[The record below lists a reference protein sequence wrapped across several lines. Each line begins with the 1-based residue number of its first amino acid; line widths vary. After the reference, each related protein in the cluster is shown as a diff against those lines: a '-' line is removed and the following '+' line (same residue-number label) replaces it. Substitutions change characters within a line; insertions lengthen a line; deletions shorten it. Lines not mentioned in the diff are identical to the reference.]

1 MTVDWS
7 EWITNVYAISPIG
20 RAKLICL
27 DYETNLLNFGP
38 LEDNRNGELTFGK
51 SYEVLFMYPLEV
63 MQSGASIE
71 LVAPDYS
78 KMQISILND
87 KGVVTEYRLDR
98 FRPLSIF
105 REEMLNKILN

>member
-51 SYEVLFMYPLEV
+51 SYDVCAICSSLGLRQIFDILLILLLIFTNY
-63 MQSGASIE
+63 
-71 LVAPDYS
+71 DY
-78 KMQISILND
+78 D
-87 KGVVTEYRLDR
+87 YY
-98 FRPLSIF
+98 
-105 REEMLNKILN
+105 